1 MLALSTYLNDHPSQI
16 LVGVLAAVAVL
27 LIVRIAVIILG
38 VRRNRRCD
46 QLNTGCGA

>member
-1 MLALSTYLNDHPSQI
+1 MLALSAYLNDHPSQI

-27 LIVRIAVIILG
+27 VIVRIAVVILG

-46 QLNTGCGA
+46 RLNADCA